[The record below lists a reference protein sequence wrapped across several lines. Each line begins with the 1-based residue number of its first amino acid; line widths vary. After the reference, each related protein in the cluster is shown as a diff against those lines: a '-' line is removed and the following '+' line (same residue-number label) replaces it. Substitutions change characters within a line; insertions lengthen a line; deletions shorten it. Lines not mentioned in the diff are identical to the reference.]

1 MGNDPKPRRI
11 GCSVAILLGAGALL
25 LMLPNLEAGFI
36 YFPQRGYDARPEDY
50 GLAAEKLT
58 LEPGGGVKLEGW
70 WIRGGGR
77 TALLFFHG
85 NGGNISHR
93 LERARL
99 LVQSLGLDVF
109 LVDYRG
115 YGASTGN
122 PGEEGLYA
130 DGVAIS
136 RAAADRGFPPGRTVL
151 FGESLGSAVA
161 IETALRRPCRGL
173 ILETPFLSIAAMAK
187 AIYPFVPA
195 FVIRT
200 KFDNEAKI
208 ARVTVPKL
216 IVAAE
221 RDDVV
226 PPGHARRLFELAAQ
240 PKELFVIPGATHN
253 DTYIVGGQQYLQVLR
268 KFLESL
274 GEP

>member
-1 MGNDPKPRRI
+1 MGC
-11 GCSVAILLGAGALL
+11 GLAILLGLGLL
-25 LMLPNLEAGFI
+25 ILMLRNLEAGFI
-36 YFPQRGYDARPEDY
+36 YFPQRAYDARPEDY
-50 GLAAEKLT
+50 GLAAERLT
-58 LEPGGGVKLEGW
+58 LESGGGAKLEGW
-70 WIRGGGR
+70 WIHGGGR

-115 YGASTGN
+115 YGASTGK

-130 DGVAIS
+130 DGEAIA
-136 RAAADRGFPPGRTVL
+136 RAAAERGFPPERTVL
-151 FGESLGSAVA
+151 FGESLGSAIA

-187 AIYPFVPA
+187 AIYPFLPP
-195 FVIRT
+195 FLIRT
-200 KFDNEAKI
+200 KFDNQAKI
-208 ARVTVPKL
+208 ARLTIPKL

-226 PPGHARRLFELAAQ
+226 PPGHARRLYELAAP
-240 PKELFVIPGATHN
+240 PKDLFVIPRATHN
-253 DTYIVGGQQYLQVLR
+253 DTYLVGGQQYLDVLR

-274 GEP
+274 SKP